1 MDYMEEIVRLLKRLD
16 AHKLK
21 CVCIFIRGMLD

>member
-1 MDYMEEIVRLLKRLD
+1 MDYFEEIVKLLKRLD

-21 CVCIFIRGMLD
+21 CVYIFIKGMLD

>member
-1 MDYMEEIVRLLKRLD
+1 MNYMEEITKLLKRLD

-21 CVCIFIRGMLD
+21 CVYIFIRGMLD